1 MLARLLEEPGV
12 QNAESDVHGE
22 LMRVR
27 FTDEGDPQHVL
38 DLLDDLGF
46 AATFTGEV
54 AGEREWYDVGHVA
67 ELSRAEGRI
76 IAARVV
82 LPFARDWDLDDDMSA
97 RLVDEIARALYECF
111 IDQERTTNRS
121 AAAFRTDCE
130 TAVVR
135 VVAPLLGEDRAA
147 ALGKA
152 VATDL
157 AQRSTANER
166 VEGST

>member
-12 QNAESDVHGE
+12 QNAESDVRGE

-27 FTDEGDPQHVL
+27 FVDEADPQHVL

-46 AATFTGEV
+46 AATLTGAV
-54 AGEREWYDVGHVA
+54 AGEREWYDAGHVA

-82 LPFARDWDLDDDMSA
+82 LHLARDWRLDDDLSA
-97 RLVDEIARALYECF
+97 RLVAEIARALYECF
-111 IDQERTTNRS
+111 IDQELTTNRS
-121 AAAFRTDCE
+121 AAGFRTDCE
-130 TAVVR
+130 SAVVR

-157 AQRSTANER
+157 AQRSTANEH

>member
-1 MLARLLEEPGV
+1 M
-12 QNAESDVHGE
+12 HGE

-135 VVAPLLGEDRAA
+135 VASSLLGGDRAA